1 MSRDLAKEL
10 YLSYRS
16 RLRKNKNAKDEVL
29 RNRIDDPTAIADV
42 INELIGQKEWQ
53 QGIAEGNL
61 FTDWDS
67 LVGPEIASHATPLTL
82 VDGRLTIQTTSTAWA
97 TQLNLISH
105 QLLQTITTQAAG
117 ALVEELKIIGPHA
130 PSWKK
135 GVRTI
140 RGAKGP
146 RDTYN

>member
-1 MSRDLAKEL
+1 MSRDLAREL

-16 RLRKNKNAKDEVL
+16 RLRKNKNTKDEVL

-53 QGIAEGNL
+53 QGIAEGTL

>member
-53 QGIAEGNL
+53 LGIAEGNL